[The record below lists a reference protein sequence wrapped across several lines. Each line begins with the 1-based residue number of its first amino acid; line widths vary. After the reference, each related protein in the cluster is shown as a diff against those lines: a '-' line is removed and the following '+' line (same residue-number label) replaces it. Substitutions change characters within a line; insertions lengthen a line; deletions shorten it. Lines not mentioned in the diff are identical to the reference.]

1 MMCEQTGEEIDWE
14 RCPADWEDFP
24 DLVWETVDI
33 YNSLGDRIFPDVGYV
48 GKDFTNLQFIFKMRK
63 TPKHEQEI
71 IFDLILWLD
80 ARNIKLSQKTRRL
93 YYIIFSQYFM
103 RIKNS

>member
-1 MMCEQTGEEIDWE
+1 MMCEQTGQEIDWE
-14 RCPADWEDFP
+14 KCPADWEDFP

-63 TPKHEQEI
+63 TSNHEQEI
-71 IFDLILWLD
+71 IFDLVLWLD
-80 ARNIKLSQKTRRL
+80 ARNIKLSQEKL
-93 YYIIFSQYFM
+93 KAEHAK
-103 RIKNS
+103 IKQKHGR